1 MPIKPIDMQ
10 IMMPRVNEVSRI
22 QNNEQQHS
30 LATLQNKVQT
40 NEKQLENSI
49 RQVNSREEDEKKILI
64 DKHQKNK
71 QSNKKDS
78 SEKHEENEEKENK
91 KLSDVNKT
99 GRTIDIRL

>member
-1 MPIKPIDMQ
+1 M
-10 IMMPRVNEVSRI
+10 
-22 QNNEQQHS
+22 
-30 LATLQNKVQT
+30 
-40 NEKQLENSI
+40 ENSI
-49 RQVNSREEDEKKILI
+49 RQVNSREEDEKKILK